1 MVIAGSLETDQQR
14 MANPSVSMIDPTAFI
29 AHGAIVLGDVQ
40 IGRGSSI
47 WYNSVLRGDTDRI
60 TIGAETNIQDLSMI
74 HADPGVPCVVG
85 NRVTVGHRVILHGCF
100 VDDDSL
106 IGMGAVLLNGVR
118 IGSGSVI
125 GAGALVLENTEV
137 PPGSLVLGFPAKV
150 VRQVDESMRARI
162 AHGWRHYVE
171 KAQRHKAG
179 DYPTVR

>member
-1 MVIAGSLETDQQR
+1 
-14 MANPSVSMIDPTAFI
+14 MIDPTAFI
-29 AHGAIVLGDVQ
+29 AQGAIVLGDVL
-40 IGRGSSI
+40 IGSGSSV

-60 TIGAETNIQDLSMI
+60 TIGTDTNIQDLSMI

-85 NRVTVGHRVILHGCF
+85 NRVTVGHRVILHGC
-100 VDDDSL
+100 VVLDDCL

-150 VRQVDESMRARI
+150 VRPVDESMRSRI
-162 AHGWRHYVE
+162 EHAWRHYVE
-171 KAQRHKAG
+171 KAGRHKAG